1 MAVGTASAA
10 AAAGKVKA
18 ATPPG
23 AEPAVGD
30 PTARV
35 KTNKN
40 AAKVAVSGKVPM
52 HGDEVHNS
60 PALFKSKN
68 MSDTKLKDLRS
79 NDKNI
84 DLDKGGNQPVKKSG
98 FGPSTAFGGV
108 NNPELTKNSPA
119 GYAPFKMMGHEHP
132 GIKQKA
138 PLEMSMEKTHINEN
152 MVDAVSKKPG
162 SGINYGAAVG
172 SSPAK
177 GWLSNIKNAAKKVFG
192 GGKDKGASTNIGTQP
207 PEEDMVTGVGTPVE
221 GGGDGGAVPP
231 HGDEAHSGGAIGGEP
246 EGFKAMGYKEFKD
259 MGVKDRGQYMKGLSK
274 EDLKTQMKSNHQGMM
289 GGGGSGW
296 GGFNPS
302 IGNLFSDARL
312 KEKIEKT
319 GKSPSGIP
327 TYEFNYIGDNNRYS
341 GVMAQDLIEMNID
354 AVSMDDSGFYKV
366 NYNNIDVDMHL
377 ITNN

>member
-18 ATPPG
+18 ATSPG

-30 PTARV
+30 PTAKV

-40 AAKVAVSGKVPM
+40 AAKVAVGGKVPT
-52 HGDEVHNS
+52 HGDEAHNS
-60 PALFKSKN
+60 AAPFKNKN
-68 MSDTKLKDLRS
+68 MSNTKLKDLRS

-84 DLDKGGNQPVKKSG
+84 DLDKGNNMPVKRSG

-108 NNPELTKNSPA
+108 SNPELTKNSTE
-119 GYAPFKMMGHEHP
+119 YAPFKMMGHEHP
-132 GIKQKA
+132 GIKQRTPAALKA
-138 PLEMSMEKTHINEN
+138 FGTKDSDMPEKISTT
-152 MVDAVSKKPG
+152 PG
-162 SGINYGAAVG
+162 KYADGTG

-177 GWLSNIKNAAKKVFG
+177 SWLSNIVDSVRRKKGSSQATVAAP
-192 GGKDKGASTNIGTQP
+192 P
-207 PEEDMVTGVGTPVE
+207 PEENMADGVFGTPVE

-231 HGDEAHSGGAIGGEP
+231 HGDEAHSGGAIGGGEP
-246 EGFKAMGYKEFKD
+246 EGFQAMGFKD
-259 MGVKDRGQYMKGLSK
+259 FKGMNTKDRGQYMKGLSK
-274 EDLKTQMKSNHQGMM
+274 EDMKTQMASNHKGMM

-296 GGFNPS
+296 GGFGKA
-302 IGNLFSDARL
+302 IGGMFSDVRL

-366 NYNNIDVDMHL
+366 DYNNIDVDMHL
-377 ITNN
+377 IN

>member
-1 MAVGTASAA
+1 MAAGTASAA

-40 AAKVAVSGKVPM
+40 AAKVAVGGKVPT
-52 HGDEVHNS
+52 HGDEAHNS
-60 PALFKSKN
+60 AAPFKNKN
-68 MSDTKLKDLRS
+68 MSDTKLKDLRF

-84 DLDKGGNQPVKKSG
+84 DLDKGNNMPVRTSG

-108 NNPELTKNSPA
+108 SNPELTKNSPA
-119 GYAPFKMMGHEHP
+119 EYAPFKMMGHELP

-152 MVDAVSKKPG
+152 MVDGVSITPG
-162 SGINYGAAVG
+162 KYAGSTG

-177 GWLSNIKNAAKKVFG
+177 GFFSDFIDKIRPKKSSSQATVAAP
-192 GGKDKGASTNIGTQP
+192 P
-207 PEEDMVTGVGTPVE
+207 PEEDMASGVGTPVE

-246 EGFKAMGYKEFKD
+246 EGFKAMDYKEFRG
-259 MGVKDRGQYMKGLSK
+259 MGAQDRGQYMKGLSK
-274 EDLKTQMKSNHQGMM
+274 DDMKTQMASNHKGMM

-296 GGFNPS
+296 GGFGKA
-302 IGNLFSDARL
+302 IGGMFSDVRL

-354 AVSMDDSGFYKV
+354 AVSVDDSGFYKV

-377 ITNN
+377 IN